1 MSFDEQPDG
10 DPHGEC
16 AEEIARLEAENARL
30 IAELNT
36 ALQQVK
42 TEQRLSFRDQV
53 ADLEQQRDELSK
65 LCDFN
70 QVTMEQL
77 LQQRDELLAALK
89 DMDRAY
95 MNLLENG
102 RDRILFLGGDC
113 DDIPVMEAGDPYL
126 RQARAAIAKVKP

>member
-16 AEEIARLEAENARL
+16 AAEIARLEAENARL

-77 LQQRDELLAALK
+77 LQQRDELLAASQAVIDRWETPLWK
-89 DMDRAY
+89 DVPATAEY
-95 MNLLENG
+95 IHAL
-102 RDRILFLGGDC
+102 
-113 DDIPVMEAGDPYL
+113 
-126 RQARAAIAKVKP
+126 RAAVENATPCVCMVPGVRVKS

>member
-16 AEEIARLEAENARL
+16 AAEIARLEAENARL

-113 DDIPVMEAGDPYL
+113 DDIPVMEARDPYL
-126 RQARAAIAKVKP
+126 RHAPAAISKVKP